1 MSDASPINQQG
12 RYDSGTDAGPAQFA
26 GATDQ
31 PRANPAGDPPRG
43 REPRTEVLTLVCEN
57 CGKDY
62 FFEDEQPEPGMAC
75 EKCGAT
81 VFRSFHTTVG
91 DEASDD
97 FRDTTERDLDP
108 DDPEGDVLPGDVM
121 DLNNL

>member
-1 MSDASPINQQG
+1 MSDANPTN
-12 RYDSGTDAGPAQFA
+12 PAQYA

-31 PRANPAGDPPRG
+31 PRDHPGGDPPG
-43 REPRTEVLTLVCEN
+43 GSEPVGEVLTLVCEN

-62 FFEDEQPEPGMAC
+62 FFDTEPPPADMKC
-75 EKCGAT
+75 EKCGGT
-81 VFRSFHTTVG
+81 VFRSFHTSVG

-108 DDPEGDVLPGDVM
+108 DDAEGDVLPGDVM
-121 DLNNL
+121 DLNNI